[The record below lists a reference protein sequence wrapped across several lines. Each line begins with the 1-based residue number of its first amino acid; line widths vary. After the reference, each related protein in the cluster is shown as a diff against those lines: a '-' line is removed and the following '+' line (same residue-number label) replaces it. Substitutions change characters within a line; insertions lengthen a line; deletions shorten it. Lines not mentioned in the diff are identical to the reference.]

1 MKKFFKTVAIVA
13 VAVASL
19 VSCNKEVNPVE
30 NSEYTY
36 KFTLSSDEGTKA
48 ILNENVIQ
56 WESSDKLGLY
66 VVRGTN
72 NYLVN
77 NRYATVNLSEDPVTF
92 DVTTTSALNS
102 GDKVYA
108 YYPYS
113 SINYSSSV
121 YPNAMVLSIPTAQ
134 RGTMTDMPM
143 VSMVCALESS
153 VSNSSDI
160 PTGDI
165 VMQNLCGVFQFNV
178 YSLNSSY
185 VGEVLKGVK
194 FEASAPIAGV
204 MTYNLIAGN
213 LDISGLGYTE
223 TSVMV
228 EKTVGA
234 ITDSKTEPQSIS
246 MVVAPGTYTGT
257 VTVYTDNAEYRF
269 NVSTEKTVER
279 SHIKP
284 LSVDLAKGERTAKVF
299 TDKCEIVFGKDTG
312 NWTLNLAAWNANDY
326 WPLATTSTY
335 ITSPVFEDLSQIKS
349 IQVYARTYGNAD
361 NNSKK
366 LDIKVGNTTKAT
378 HTLTNSYTEYEYT
391 PAEGSLTGSGAISF
405 VCPGGTN
412 DSSSGKG
419 IRIQRITIRYV
430 DDSWAP
436 KIVDGEISQVPA
448 RSSNG
453 RFIIQTKNIDSAL
466 EVLNYDGIDFVDIP
480 AIENNNEL
488 VYTVSDNDS
497 KDVKNG
503 TITVALASDNSVT
516 GTISISQAAARF
528 SAARTSVDLK
538 AAANS
543 QTTVTITSDF
553 DWTIEGVDSKYS
565 VSPTSFTYDPDASD
579 PVKKTITIK
588 ALNAN
593 TTALTD
599 LLGAFN
605 IVNSNSGLGSI
616 EITVN
621 QLSSKLL
628 APEIG
633 TVTPKNATKQAV
645 VTWSKINNAS
655 AYTYYLIDGNA
666 DEVAGSRTTTTNNDV
681 LSATVDIPEYSK
693 DYYFCIFAVG
703 SGEWTDSQEA
713 TSDAINLTEPSG
725 SFTGTIASW
734 SSTSSNTISSNAWAS
749 KGTGDMCGTD
759 ASITLK
765 NSSATVQAISSQT
778 VGSGANAWY
787 LVYGYVAGNSYWDI
801 SMTTT
806 QNLASGTK
814 IKVVAYIAVNSKGIT
829 SWTAQFNAGG
839 SSSDVKMGDDIS
851 GVVTNGSPSQLTDMT
866 KVERVYTLTSDVAS
880 GTTIHVKLVA
890 GTGTAKNGRL
900 SDVTITA
907 E

>member
-1 MKKFFKTVAIVA
+1 MKKIYKSVVLVA
-13 VAVASL
+13 VAAASL
-19 VSCNKEVNPVE
+19 VSCNKEVGPVE
-30 NSEYTY
+30 NAEYSY

-48 ILNENVIQ
+48 ILNENVVQ

-66 VVRGTN
+66 VVRGANT
-72 NYLVN
+72 YVAN
-77 NRYATVNLSEDPVTF
+77 NRYATVNLSDEPVTF

-121 YPNAMVLSIPTAQ
+121 YPNAMVLSIPTSQ
-134 RGTMTDMPM
+134 RGTMSDMPM
-143 VSMVCALESS
+143 VSKECTLESA
-153 VSNSSDI
+153 VSIGGDI
-160 PTGDI
+160 PMGEI

-194 FEASAPIAGV
+194 FEASSPIAGV
-204 MTYNLIAGN
+204 MTYNLVAGD
-213 LDISGLGYTE
+213 LDISELGYAE
-223 TSVMV
+223 TTVMV
-228 EKTVGA
+228 ENTVGA
-234 ITDSKTEPQSIS
+234 IAGSKTEPQSLTMI
-246 MVVAPGTYTGT
+246 VAPGKYTGT
-257 VTVYTDNAEYRF
+257 VTVYTDKAEYNF
-269 NVSTEKTVER
+269 NVSAEKTVER

-284 LSVDLAKGERTAKVF
+284 LSVDLAKGDRTAKVF
-299 TDKCEIVFGKDTG
+299 TDKCEIVFGEDTG

-349 IQVYARTYGNAD
+349 IQVYARTYGNVY
-361 NNSKK
+361 NNSNK
-366 LDIKVGNTTKAT
+366 LDIKVGNTTKTT
-378 HTLTNSYTEYEYT
+378 HTLTGTYTEYEYIPT
-391 PAEGSLTGSGAISF
+391 EGDLTGSGAISF

-436 KIVDGEISQVPA
+436 KILDGEISQVPA

-453 RFIIQTKNIDSAL
+453 RFTIQTKNIDSAL
-466 EVLNYDGIDFVDIP
+466 EVLDYDGIDFVGIP

-553 DWTIEGVDSKYS
+553 DWTISGVDAGYT
-565 VSPTSFTYDPDASD
+565 VSPSSFTYDSNASE
-579 PVKKTITIK
+579 PGKKTITIK
-588 ALNAN
+588 ATGAN
-593 TTALTD
+593 SGDGTVD
-599 LLGAFN
+599 LGSFS
-605 IVNSNSGLGSI
+605 IVNAKSAFGSI
-616 EITVN
+616 EISVN
-621 QLSSKLL
+621 QLSSKL
-628 APEIG
+628 PKPTI
-633 TVTPKNATKQAV
+633 TNVTGIAADKQAV
-645 VTWSKINNAS
+645 IQWSKINNAS
-655 AYTYYLIDGNA
+655 TYTYYLINDNA
-666 DEVAGSRTTTTNNDV
+666 EEVAGSRKTAENSDE
-681 LSATVDIPEYSK
+681 LSAIVDIPNYGEN
-693 DYYFCIFAVG
+693 YYFCIFAVG
-703 SGEWTDSQEA
+703 SGDWTDSQEA

-734 SSTSSNTISSNAWAS
+734 TSTSTNTISSNAWAS
-749 KGTGDMCGTD
+749 KGSSDMCGTG

-765 NSSATVQAISSQT
+765 NSSATVQTISSQT

-787 LVYGYVAGNSYWDI
+787 LVYGNVAGNSYWDI

-851 GVVTNGSPSQLTDMT
+851 GVVTNGSPSKLTDMT